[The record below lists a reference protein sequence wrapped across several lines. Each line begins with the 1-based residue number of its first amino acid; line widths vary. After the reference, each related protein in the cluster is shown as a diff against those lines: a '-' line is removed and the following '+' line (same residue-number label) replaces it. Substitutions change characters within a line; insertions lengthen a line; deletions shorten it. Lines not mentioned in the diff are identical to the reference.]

1 MPDDLAEHRPEVG
14 ARVLRVVDL
23 GPEARLADR
32 EAAGDRGGRHPD
44 VDAEARDV
52 RRPVVEL
59 EIVPDE
65 IARHAEV
72 AADRLADAMA
82 VERPGQRV
90 GDGVGDRAVV
100 LVARVQRRDEV
111 VAALDDRPGEE
122 LDPFGHDRAQVGV
135 DDDEG
140 LDLERVGDLEDGPQ
154 RGALAAHAVDLGI
167 GQADPL
173 QAVRR
178 ADQED
183 LLDVVGRLGLDH
195 DAARAVRATRRR
207 S

>member
-1 MPDDLAEHRPEVG
+1 MSMPKR
-14 ARVLRVVDL
+14 
-23 GPEARLADR
+23 
-32 EAAGDRGGRHPD
+32 
-44 VDAEARDV
+44 RDV
-52 RRPVVEL
+52 RGPVVEL
-59 EIVPDE
+59 EVVPDE
-65 IARHAEV
+65 VARHAEV

-82 VERPGQRV
+82 VERPGERV
-90 GDGVGDRAVV
+90 GDGVGDRPVV

-111 VAALDDRPGEE
+111 VAALEDRPGEQ
-122 LDPFGHDRAQVGV
+122 LDPFGDDRAQVGV

-154 RGALAAHAVDLGI
+154 RGALAADAVDLGV

-178 ADQED
+178 ADEED

-195 DAARAVRATRRR
+195 DAAGPVRASRRR